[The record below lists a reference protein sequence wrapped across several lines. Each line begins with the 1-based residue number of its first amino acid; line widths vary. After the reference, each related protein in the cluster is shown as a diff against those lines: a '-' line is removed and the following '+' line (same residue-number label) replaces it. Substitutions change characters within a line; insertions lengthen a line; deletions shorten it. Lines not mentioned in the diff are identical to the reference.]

1 MNIAQAIGQLE
12 STVRAYT
19 ARRDDGTPVVPV
31 ASQRPVYL
39 IGPPGVGKTEI
50 VAQAAQRMNVGLVAY
65 TMTHHTRQS
74 ALGLPA
80 LVKRSFAGQEFTVT
94 EYTMSEIVASVYRR
108 QEALGCSAGILFLD
122 EINCVSE
129 TLTPAMLELLQ
140 HKRFGQH
147 RLPDGWMIVCA
158 GNPEQYNR
166 SAHAFDPVTL
176 DRVRVIRIE
185 PDVSAWLDYAAGRNV
200 HPSVRAYLKL
210 RPEDFYQADGEGIVT
225 ARSWVDLSDM
235 MLALESLGE
244 PVDGLLFAQY
254 LQCPAIAESFSLYYA
269 LCRRISDRFQLTPES
284 DWEALFAGAPFDQAL
299 FARTL
304 IEDRRRSLAA
314 EQALQRRLSMR
325 LQHFIDGVNREITDP
340 ADFPRAAREHLE
352 RTQHALDVRRQA
364 GALSDDQEREEI
376 LLRQKILSALSRPDV
391 PSR

>member
-19 ARRDDGTPVVPV
+19 ACRNDGTPAVPV
-31 ASQRPVYL
+31 SSQRPVYL

-50 VAQAAQRMNVGLVAY
+50 VAQVAQRMNVGLAAY

-80 LVKRSFAGQEFTVT
+80 LVKRSFAGQEYTVT

-147 RLPDGWMIVCA
+147 PLPDGWMIVCA

-166 SAHAFDPVTL
+166 SAHEFDPVTL

-200 HPSVRAYLKL
+200 HPSVRAYLRL

-284 DWEALFAGAPFDQAL
+284 DWEALFADAPFDQAL

-325 LQHFIDGVNREITDP
+325 LQHFIDGVNREIADP
-340 ADFPRAAREHLE
+340 ADFPRVAREHLE
-352 RTQHALDVRRQA
+352 RTQRALDVRRQA
-364 GALSDDQEREEI
+364 GALSPDQEREEI
-376 LLRQKILSALSRPDV
+376 LLRQKILSTLSRPDA
-391 PSR
+391 PSK